1 MMNISFN
8 QSSLPAALSANDAML
23 LNIALGRWRK
33 WSKRSLFK
41 AMKAWGTFHTLFF
54 FYCMDCGLLETLTDQ
69 NACIINNYAN
79 ACDLNITTNHLN
91 HRDIPEPT

>member
-41 AMKAWGTFHTLFF
+41 AMKAWGTVSHLVLFLL
-54 FYCMDCGLLETLTDQ
+54 YGLWTVGD
-69 NACIINNYAN
+69 I
-79 ACDLNITTNHLN
+79 DLSERLHYK
-91 HRDIPEPT
+91 